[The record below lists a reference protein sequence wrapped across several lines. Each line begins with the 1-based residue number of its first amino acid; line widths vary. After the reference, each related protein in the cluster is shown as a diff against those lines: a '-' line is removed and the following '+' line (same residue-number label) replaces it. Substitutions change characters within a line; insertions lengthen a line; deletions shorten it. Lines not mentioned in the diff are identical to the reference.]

1 MVPIVTGR
9 SGVLVTNPVL
19 RKLSPFGSRLGN
31 TDKSIVFLSKREG
44 KKVRVNAGETGRG
57 RSWSYLRLLQPSLPR
72 FLEGLLLVLR
82 SSAWCEGPDRAS
94 L

>member
-1 MVPIVTGR
+1 MVPIITGR

-57 RSWSYLRLLQPSLPR
+57 RSWSCCPVRAAS
-72 FLEGLLLVLR
+72 FGLHCLG
-82 SSAWCEGPDRAS
+82 SWKACSWS
-94 L
+94 